1 MLNAKTMQ
9 AERYIYVSRPPDLR
23 DRSRTLAPCRALED
37 PEVHELADQPKVEW
51 SYLSTVSQE
60 PRYHHTNWIPWK
72 IWKSVYRIWG
82 EASTSKS
89 HKINKRQKKRR
100 RYWIPQKLIQT
111 RTQKSCTIWFESQC
125 GLNFGLH
132 FLKHNFTSAS
142 FRLPILSILG
152 SGYHLHASIQ
162 SAPFALG
169 KPSPA
174 KWNCASFVQVHC
186 IHRRNR
192 WNQVMK

>member
-1 MLNAKTMQ
+1 MVQRRDNPNWEKHFNKKRKRRSSDCSSFPFACCFPPRIWGMLNAKTMQ

-23 DRSRTLAPCRALED
+23 DRTRTLAPCRALED

-89 HKINKRQKKRR
+89 HKVNKRQKKRR
-100 RYWIPQKLIQT
+100 I
-111 RTQKSCTIWFESQC
+111 E
-125 GLNFGLH
+125 
-132 FLKHNFTSAS
+132 FLKNWSKQEHKPCHSPVAT
-142 FRLPILSILG
+142 LSWPFWNL
-152 SGYHLHASIQ
+152 HL
-162 SAPFALG
+162 
-169 KPSPA
+169 
-174 KWNCASFVQVHC
+174 
-186 IHRRNR
+186 
-192 WNQVMK
+192 